1 MVSTSRLQ
9 DFEESKSFGTGRRQ
23 SVQMNRYQ
31 EYREISV
38 AVSMNVQ
45 IHSGTRGREQAANI
59 IDYLQEESHDP
70 GEDQSRDE

>member
-9 DFEESKSFGTGRRQ
+9 DFEECKFFGAGRRQ

-45 IHSGTRGREQAANI
+45 IRSGTRGSEQAADTT
-59 IDYLQEESHDP
+59 DYLQEESHDP